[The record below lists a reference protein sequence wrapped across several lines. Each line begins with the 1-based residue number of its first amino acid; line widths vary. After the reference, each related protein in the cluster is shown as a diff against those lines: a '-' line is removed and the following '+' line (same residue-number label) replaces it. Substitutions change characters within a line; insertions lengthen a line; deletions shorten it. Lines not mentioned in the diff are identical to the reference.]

1 MYLKVDKIKEYSGQG
16 LVRWEPGEAR
26 RILEV
31 SFTLMAFAELSEVE
45 HFSFLKI
52 HIIFNFGSPSVCTG

>member
-26 RILEV
+26 RVLEV

-45 HFSFLKI
+45 LFF
-52 HIIFNFGSPSVCTG
+52 